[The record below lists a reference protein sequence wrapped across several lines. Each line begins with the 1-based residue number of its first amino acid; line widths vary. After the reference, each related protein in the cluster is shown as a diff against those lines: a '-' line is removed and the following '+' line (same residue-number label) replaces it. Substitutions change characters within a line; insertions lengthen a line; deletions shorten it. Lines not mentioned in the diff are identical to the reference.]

1 MERPLTL
8 IIQDLREKLIKEINE
23 SGLPHY
29 VIMKILEE
37 IYKQVQE
44 NDTEIIKQYF
54 KSQEEEQKKSKK
66 GDDK

>member
-54 KSQEEEQKKSKK
+54 QEQEKENK

>member
-1 MERPLTL
+1 MKVL
-8 IIQDLREKLIKEINE
+8 E
-23 SGLPHY
+23 S
-29 VIMKILEE
+29 

-54 KSQEEEQKKSKK
+54 QEQEKENK

>member
-1 MERPLTL
+1 MEKPLTL
-8 IIQDLREKLIKEINE
+8 LVQELEQKLIDNINE
-23 SGLPHY
+23 SKLPHY
-29 VIMKILEE
+29 VIMKVLES

-54 KSQEEEQKKSKK
+54 QEQEKENK

>member
-1 MERPLTL
+1 MEKPLSL
-8 IIQDLREKLIKEINE
+8 IIQDLKEKIINEINE
-23 SGLPHY
+23 SKLPHY
-29 VIMKILEE
+29 VIMKVLED

-54 KSQEEEQKKSKK
+54 QEQEKEEENK